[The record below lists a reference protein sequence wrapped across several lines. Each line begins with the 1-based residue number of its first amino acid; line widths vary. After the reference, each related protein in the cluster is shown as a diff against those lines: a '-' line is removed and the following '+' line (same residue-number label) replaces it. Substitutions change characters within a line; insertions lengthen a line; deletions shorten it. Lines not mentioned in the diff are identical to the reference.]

1 MRRLMPWLCA
11 VALCAIG
18 LTGSPRAEPPDAGA
32 TARAEAAAEAHL
44 DAAVAALE
52 AGDPE
57 AGARHLIDAVDGLS
71 AAGLPLADYADA
83 VVLAAYA
90 ALAIGTLDEATRLL
104 RLTAAL
110 PAAAL
115 TDEASDLSE
124 MALDRIEASVDTA
137 EPPAVLALLDAA
149 LDGPG
154 ARLDPDHPDLFRL
167 RALRGGLAGKLRMTT
182 EALADLDAALAAVP
196 PPADPHLVAASFFN
210 RAQLLTALDRSAD
223 AIASLDALRPWLRA
237 PGFDPDVRLH
247 LARGEVA
254 LLDALGRHADAGRA
268 AGELRALLAE
278 ALGED
283 HPDTLRAGCRRDTL
297 LAEGGRLG
305 DPDPDDCVRLVHTL
319 ERGLGPHLD
328 VADALVRLGRAYE
341 ARGRPADARRA
352 LDAAVDLQSARPAD
366 PETLAGTLRRR
377 AAIRLALGDADGA
390 EDDMLWGLALA
401 DAAGDGADRA
411 MWLHDLAAVATQR
424 DDDAAASRR
433 LDDALAIARSP
444 FERMAILFGRAIH
457 RDDTGDPDAAAPLYA
472 EALALL
478 DAHPDTAYAGYWRV
492 RAAANAHARGEPEA
506 AARLARQALVET
518 EARAAMPHRWRILSY
533 YAALAA
539 ERGDNTVAIF
549 HTKQVVAALQAIR
562 GGLAEADAFVDT
574 YRGQYEMLT
583 GMLVQRRGRLAE
595 ADAIDDLLGR
605 GRLGALTRGLRDAAG
620 GVPQTPAELAWRARY
635 DAARRR
641 LQAAPTDP
649 AARGA
654 FLTAL
659 DDLEADMRAAEAE
672 GSRGPAFDAAEV
684 MQSAQPWLA
693 ALDRQRP
700 GKAALVQWF
709 SDAEVQLLLVTT
721 ADAHF
726 FVMSE
731 TTRDELNARAAELA
745 RALSSRSDD
754 WRPLSEGLYTDFIAH
769 LREVLADTGVD
780 TLLWSLDGALRY
792 VPLAALV
799 DPETGRFLIQ
809 DYAMARSI
817 APDPDAPD
825 TRRPIDRVAAFGAAG
840 AVPGTH
846 LPPLPSVPFELAT
859 IVQPPDAP
867 AMGLLPG
874 RAYLDADFTA
884 DALLSTL
891 AAGATPAIHI
901 ASHFVFRPGPA
912 DRSFLALGDGDTLGL
927 DRLSAVRFDGVELLT
942 LSACQTAVGTFAE
955 GQPLDGFAAL
965 AIRQGARSVVASL
978 WPVAD
983 DSTARLMAR
992 FYARLAQGDHKIDA
1006 LRAAQV
1012 AMLGATG
1019 RGPARKLGLPDAQP
1033 TAPTGPH
1040 PYTWAPFILIGDPR

>member
-18 LTGSPRAEPPDAGA
+18 LTGSPRAEPADAGA
-32 TARAEAAAEAHL
+32 TARAEAAAQAHL

-57 AGARHLIDAVDGLS
+57 AGARHLIDAIDGLS

-83 VVLAAYA
+83 AVLATYA
-90 ALAIGTLDEATRLL
+90 ALSVGGLDEAIRFL
-104 RLTAAL
+104 RMTATL

-115 TDEASDLSE
+115 TDEAGDLSE
-124 MALDRIEASVDTA
+124 MALDRIEASVNAA

-149 LDGPG
+149 LSGPG
-154 ARLDPDHPDLFRL
+154 AHLEPDHPHLFRL

-182 EALADLDAALAAVP
+182 EALADLDAALAAIP
-196 PPADPHLVAASFFN
+196 PAADPHLVAASFFN
-210 RAQLLTALDRSAD
+210 RAQLLTALDRDAA

-247 LARGEVA
+247 IVRGRVA
-254 LLDALGRHADAGRA
+254 VLDGLSREADAGRA
-268 AGELRALLAE
+268 AAELRALLAE
-278 ALGED
+278 SLGPD
-283 HPDTLRAGCRRDTL
+283 HPDTLRAGCRGDTL
-297 LAEGGRLG
+297 LAEAGAPG
-305 DPDPDDCVRLVHTL
+305 DSDACERLVHTL

-328 VADALVRLGRAYE
+328 VADALVRLGRAHH
-341 ARGRPADARRA
+341 AAGRPVGARSA
-352 LDAAVDLQSARPAD
+352 LDAAVDLQSALPAD
-366 PETLAGTLRRR
+366 PETLASTLRRR
-377 AAIRLALGDADGA
+377 AAVHLALGDADRA
-390 EDDMLWGLALA
+390 EDDMLWGVALI
-401 DAAGDGADRA
+401 DAGDDGRRA

-424 DDDAAASRR
+424 SDYAAASRR
-433 LDDALAIARSP
+433 LDDALAVARSP

-457 RDDTGDPDAAAPLYA
+457 HDDTDAPDAAAPLYA

-478 DAHPDTAYAGYWRV
+478 DADPDTAYAGYWRI
-492 RAAANAHARGEPEA
+492 RAAVNAHARGEPEA

-518 EARAAMPHRWRILSY
+518 EARTAMPHRWRILSH

-539 ERGDNTVAIF
+539 EREDNTVAIF
-549 HTKQVVAALQAIR
+549 YTKQVVAALQAIR
-562 GGLAEADAFVDT
+562 GGLDEADAFIDAH
-574 YRGQYEMLT
+574 RGQYEMLT

-595 ADAIDDLLGR
+595 ADVIDDLLDH
-605 GRLGALTRGLRDAAG
+605 GRLGVLTRGLRDAPG
-620 GVPQTPAELAWRARY
+620 GVPQTAAELAWRARY
-635 DAARRR
+635 DAARRQ
-641 LQAAPTDP
+641 LQAAPADR
-649 AARGA
+649 AARDT
-654 FLTAL
+654 FLAAL
-659 DDLEADMRAAEAE
+659 DALEADMRTAEAE
-672 GSRGPAFDAAEV
+672 GARGPAFDAGDV
-684 MQSAQPWLA
+684 MQNAQPWLA
-693 ALDRQRP
+693 ALDRQRS

-709 SDAEVQLLLVTT
+709 SDAEIQLLLITT

-731 TTRDELNARAAELA
+731 TTRDELNARAGELA
-745 RALSSRSDD
+745 RALSGRGDG
-754 WRPLSEGLYTDFIAH
+754 WRPLAEGLYTDFIAH
-769 LREVLADTGVD
+769 VREALADTGVD

-809 DYAMARSI
+809 DYAMARYI
-817 APDPDAPD
+817 APDPDAPAA
-825 TRRPIDRVAAFGAAG
+825 RRPVDRVAAFGAAG
-840 AVPGTH
+840 AVPGTN
-846 LPPLPSVPFELAT
+846 LPPLPSVPFELTT

-874 RAYLDADFTA
+874 RAHLDAEFTA

-1019 RGPARKLGLPDAQP
+1019 RGPARKLGLPGP
-1033 TAPTGPH
+1033 TPQAPAGPH